1 MVVGYNTVVVWNAL
15 KFPGEQALRISGKDV
30 MRLAI
35 SHSCGVDALK
45 FIGEQALRV
54 SGKYVMRLAKV
65 TVVVWIA
72 LKFPGEETVSGEDVM
87 RLDSLV
93 INRSNTNSIPAGLP
107 SLFFCGCVWVGVCVL
122 YVWVGECCGCGWVV
136 WVGGVFIYHISSVHL
151 SFEEYVCGFIM
162 WFDITL

>member
-15 KFPGEQALRISGKDV
+15 KFPGEQALR
-30 MRLAI
+30 
-35 SHSCGVDALK
+35 
-45 FIGEQALRV
+45 V

-65 TVVVWIA
+65 TVVVWNA

-93 INRSNTNSIPAGLP
+93 INRSNTNSIPAGFP

-122 YVWVGECCGCGWVV
+122 YVWVGECCGCGWVACSSITLV
-136 WVGGVFIYHISSVHL
+136 VYIYHLKNMSVAL
-151 SFEEYVCGFIM
+151 
-162 WFDITL
+162 